1 MDLFT
6 YGRKP
11 ASLLKRV
18 FVFAFLFPL
27 VLASHAISLS
37 DSARVTLLTV
47 SPGEEL
53 YSAFGHTGIRVTDYK
68 KDFDV
73 VFNYGTFDFDQPG
86 FYTNFVKGKMRY
98 MIAYEDFRSFMYA
111 YNYEKRSVT
120 EQELRLTTEEKQRVF
135 DFLYNNALPE
145 NREYY
150 YDFFWDN
157 CATRPRDVFEKV
169 LGPRLTY
176 DTVNAGFEKDKT
188 MHDMLRV
195 YVHDR
200 PWVDFGFDLIL
211 GLPCEVE
218 ATPRSQTFLPEY
230 LLKYIDAARIDGQ
243 PFVVN
248 KEVLLK
254 FEPVKPY
261 EGFTPLQLC
270 QLIAFAALLMAFIER
285 LRKNHNFH
293 FDFVL
298 FLVAGLLGLLFLS
311 LGIFT
316 SHYSTPK
323 NLNILWLLPT
333 HAVVAFVL
341 LKAQRPVWLRYY
353 FAATAVFMLVLILA
367 WGYLPQPYN
376 PAVKWLIAALGF
388 RAFSIAMYL
397 QKGKQRYERTAP
409 DSK

>member
-1 MDLFT
+1 MNLFT
-6 YGRKP
+6 YCYKHRR
-11 ASLLKRV
+11 LLKRLVV
-18 FVFAFLFPL
+18 FV
-27 VLASHAISLS
+27 VLLPVLLSARAISLS
-37 DSARVTLLTV
+37 DSARITLLTV
-47 SPGEEL
+47 APGEEL

-68 KDFDV
+68 RDFDV

-111 YNYEKRSVT
+111 YNYEKRNVT
-120 EQELRLTTEEKQRVF
+120 EQELRLSTEEKQRVF
-135 DFLYNNALPE
+135 EFLYNNALPE

-169 LGPRLTY
+169 LGQRLKYNT
-176 DTVNAGFEKDKT
+176 DNAGFEKGKT

-195 YVHDR
+195 YVNQR

-230 LLKYIDAARIDGQ
+230 LMKYFDCASVDGQ
-243 PFVVN
+243 PLVVS

-285 LRKNHNFH
+285 FRKTHNFH
-293 FDFVL
+293 FDFAL
-298 FLVAGLLGLLFLS
+298 FMIAGLLGLLFLS

-323 NLNILWLLPT
+323 NLNMLWLLPT
-333 HAVVAFVL
+333 HVIVAVFL
-341 LKAQRPVWLRYY
+341 LKANKPVWLKYY
-353 FAATAVFMLVLILA
+353 FGTVALLMLLLLLA

-376 PAVKWLIAALGF
+376 PAVKWLIMALGF

-397 QKGKQRYERTAP
+397 QKGKQLYERTAP